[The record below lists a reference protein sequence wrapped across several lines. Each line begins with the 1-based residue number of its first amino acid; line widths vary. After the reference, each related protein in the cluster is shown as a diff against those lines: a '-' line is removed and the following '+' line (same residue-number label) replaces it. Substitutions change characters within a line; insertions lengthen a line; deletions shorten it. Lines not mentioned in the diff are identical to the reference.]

1 MASLVGKAEED
12 DESFWS
18 HSIWSEA
25 GGGFADKASRKRRR
39 DEEGESSSGSED
51 GGSGDEDSAS
61 DGEGS
66 FRMSDEDP
74 DAAVDKFDSD
84 FDESESEDED
94 GDGDGEE
101 EEELRAEERRAAAS
115 KRKKNQRL
123 GVPLKASAGRE
134 LMKKKSGKTTK
145 RGPLGEGWNEG
156 LVLNWPPP
164 SGGATSAVAKSGAA
178 APLHGHLV
186 DSRTKTIPNAQGSA
200 SIPVSSKSKPQH
212 IMSKPAINLVQTSKL
227 RFPPPPSPSRHL
239 RAAAASSSAPP
250 AKPAPKRHTVATLAE
265 RKKTSK
271 KRQFTQEEL
280 ILESIKSTEPQNAKW
295 LSSRKRGKDDAAQLE
310 KATAAGNSKKSSLQ
324 HKVSRF
330 HSRRGCS
337 NTLTFMDMDRLPE
350 ILTRRHVPSFT
361 LSHGRSGFIRRK
373 SDSTRPDTCASV
385 REATDDDR
393 TKCAITGKIARYR
406 DPKTMLGYHD
416 IDAYKEIR
424 RRLEAGELVISQ
436 PLWNNDEMRIPS
448 GSNDR
453 VSTKRGLPNNTAKTR
468 GGSKTHPPFRADQ
481 PIMIAETESNVSN
494 LKVIVTQGGVPVSP
508 PSSKIPLK
516 YFSAE
521 GFEYGNSKEPHH
533 LPPLVAAKNNGHR
546 KAAIRKHHT
555 KANYDAP
562 EQIISN
568 PQHTMVELQSRHYES
583 EQPLEQAQTKL
594 EATVNNRN
602 DDGIQPHMV
611 SSSATSKVKVE
622 IANGA
627 SHERAK
633 SPPVNDVSRN
643 STTNGGKDDIV
654 PERTTSNGKP
664 ATIKAN

>member
-1 MASLVGKAEED
+1 MASLVGKAQED

-51 GGSGDEDSAS
+51 GGSGDEES

-84 FDESESEDED
+84 FDESESEDEA

-101 EEELRAEERRAAAS
+101 EEELRAEERRTAAS

-164 SGGATSAVAKSGAA
+164 SGGATSAVAKSGGA
-178 APLHGHLV
+178 APLRGHLV
-186 DSRTKTIPNAQGSA
+186 DSRTKTISNAQGSA
-200 SIPVSSKSKPQH
+200 STPVASKSKPQH
-212 IMSKPAINLVQTSKL
+212 IMFKPAINLVQTSKL
-227 RFPPPPSPSRHL
+227 RFPPPSSPSRHL
-239 RAAAASSSAPP
+239 RAAAASTSAPP
-250 AKPAPKRHTVATLAE
+250 AKPASKRHTAAALAE
-265 RKKTSK
+265 RKKISK

-280 ILESIKSTEPQNAKW
+280 ILESIKSTEPENAKW
-295 LSSRKRGKDDAAQLE
+295 LSSRKRGKDEAAQLE

-324 HKVSRF
+324 HKVLRF

-350 ILTRRHVPSFT
+350 ILTRRHAPSST
-361 LSHGRSGFIRRK
+361 PNHSRSGFIRRK

-385 REATDDDR
+385 QEATDDNR
-393 TKCAITGKIARYR
+393 TKCAITGKIAKYR

-416 IDAYKEIR
+416 LDAYKEIR
-424 RRLEAGELVISQ
+424 RRLEAGELIISQ

-448 GSNDR
+448 GPNDR
-453 VSTKRGLPNNTAKTR
+453 VSTKRGLPNNTTKTR
-468 GGSKTHPPFRADQ
+468 GGSKTYPPFGADQ
-481 PIMIAETESNVSN
+481 PIMIAETKSNEFN

-508 PSSKIPLK
+508 PSSKIPLN
-516 YFSAE
+516 YFSVE
-521 GFEYGNSKEPHH
+521 GFEYGNRKEPHH
-533 LPPLVAAKNNGHR
+533 LPPLVAAKNNDHL
-546 KAAIRKHHT
+546 KAAIRNHHT
-555 KANYDAP
+555 NANYDAP

-568 PQHTMVELQSRHYES
+568 PPHPMVELQSRHYQS
-583 EQPLEQAQTKL
+583 EQTIEQAQINS

-602 DDGIQPHMV
+602 DDGIQPHV
-611 SSSATSKVKVE
+611 ARSSATSKVKVE

-633 SPPVNDVSRN
+633 SPPVNDVSTN

-654 PERTTSNGKP
+654 PERTTSNGKR
-664 ATIKAN
+664 ATIEAN